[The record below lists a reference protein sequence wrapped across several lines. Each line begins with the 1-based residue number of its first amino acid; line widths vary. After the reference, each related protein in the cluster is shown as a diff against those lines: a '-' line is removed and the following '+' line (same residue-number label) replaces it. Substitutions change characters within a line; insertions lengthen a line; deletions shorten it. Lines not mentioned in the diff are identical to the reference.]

1 VALSIKDDQT
11 DYLARE
17 VARRTGETLTEAI
30 RTALTERLQRLSG
43 RRRAPSVK
51 ERLYE
56 ILHRIDALP
65 NLDDR
70 SEDEILGYD
79 ENGLPR

>member
-1 VALSIKDDQT
+1 MALSIKDDRT
-11 DYLARE
+11 DLLARE

-30 RTALTERLQRLSG
+30 RTALTERLQRLAG
-43 RRRAPSVK
+43 RSRVPSVK

-56 ILHRIDALP
+56 ILHRVDALP
-65 NLDDR
+65 QLDDR